1 MRLERGIDVRKVID
15 VGMMILLL
23 LLMAFPFTGQD
34 IHIFLGII
42 MIVFFIIHH
51 YLNRR
56 WYLSLFK
63 GKKTKIQILFITIN
77 SLLLISIF
85 GVALSGL
92 TLAGYVPIMSYFL
105 ARKMHLVCSYWSYLL
120 MGLHVGLHLQVIK
133 MIKNQ
138 IIVYGIMLIG
148 IILFTKNQILIY
160 LLNMSDF
167 LYVSNQMNIVI
178 YMFEYL
184 IIFILFVLLMN
195 VIIKEM
201 KKK

>member
-1 MRLERGIDVRKVID
+1 
-15 VGMMILLL
+15 
-23 LLMAFPFTGQD
+23 
-34 IHIFLGII
+34 
-42 MIVFFIIHH
+42 
-51 YLNRR
+51 
-56 WYLSLFK
+56 
-63 GKKTKIQILFITIN
+63 
-77 SLLLISIF
+77 
-85 GVALSGL
+85 
-92 TLAGYVPIMSYFL
+92 
-105 ARKMHLVCSYWSYLL
+105 

-167 LYVSNQMNIVI
+167 LYVSDQMNIVI

-184 IIFILFVLLMN
+184 MIFIIFILFMN

>member
-1 MRLERGIDVRKVID
+1 MRKVID

-63 GKKTKIQILFITIN
+63 GKKTKIKMIFITIN
-77 SLLLISIF
+77 SLLLISILA
-85 GVALSGL
+85 VALSGL
-92 TLAGYVPIMSYFL
+92 TLAGYVPFMSYFL
-105 ARKMHLVCSYWSYLL
+105 ARKVHLVCSYWSYLL
-120 MGLHVGLHLQVIK
+120 MRLHVGLHLHVTK
-133 MIKNQ
+133 MIKNKL
-138 IIVYGIMLIG
+138 IVYGIMLIG
-148 IILFTKNQILIY
+148 VILFIKNQIMIY
-160 LLNMSDF
+160 LLNMSVF
-167 LYVSNQMNIVI
+167 LYVSDQMNMVI

-195 VIIKEM
+195 IIIKEM

>member
-63 GKKTKIQILFITIN
+63 GKKTK
-77 SLLLISIF
+77 LLISIF

-167 LYVSNQMNIVI
+167 LYVSDQMNIVI

-184 IIFILFVLLMN
+184 MIFILFILFMN

>member
-1 MRLERGIDVRKVID
+1 
-15 VGMMILLL
+15 MI
-23 LLMAFPFTGQD
+23 A
-34 IHIFLGII
+34 
-42 MIVFFIIHH
+42 FFIIHH

-120 MGLHVGLHLQVIK
+120 MGLHLQVTK
-133 MIKNQ
+133 RIKNQ

-160 LLNMSDF
+160 LLNISDF
-167 LYVSNQMNIVI
+167 LYVSDRTNMII

-184 IIFILFVLLMN
+184 MIFILFVLLMN

>member
-1 MRLERGIDVRKVID
+1 MRKVID

-23 LLMAFPFTGQD
+23 LLMTFPFTGQD

-63 GKKTKIQILFITIN
+63 GKKTKIKMIFITIN
-77 SLLLISIF
+77 SLLLISILA
-85 GVALSGL
+85 VALSGL
-92 TLAGYVPIMSYFL
+92 TLAGYVPFMSYFL
-105 ARKMHLVCSYWSYLL
+105 ARKIHLLCSYWSYLL
-120 MGLHVGLHLQVIK
+120 MGLHVGLHLQVTK
-133 MIKNQ
+133 MIKNKL
-138 IIVYGIMLIG
+138 IVYGIMLIG
-148 IILFTKNQILIY
+148 IILFIKNQIMIY
-160 LLNMSDF
+160 LLNMSVF
-167 LYVSNQMNIVI
+167 LYVSDQMNMVI

-195 VIIKEM
+195 IIIKEM

>member
-1 MRLERGIDVRKVID
+1 MRKVID

-23 LLMAFPFTGQD
+23 LLMTFPFAGQD

-63 GKKTKIQILFITIN
+63 GKKTKLKILFMIIN
-77 SLLLISIF
+77 SLLLISIL

-92 TLAGYVPIMSYFL
+92 TLAGYVPFMSYFL
-105 ARKMHLVCSYWSYLL
+105 ARKIHLVCSYWSYLL
-120 MGLHVGLHLQVIK
+120 MGLHVGLHLQVTK

-138 IIVYGIMLIG
+138 ILIYGIMLIG
-148 IILFTKNQILIY
+148 IILFIKNQIIIY

-167 LYVSNQMNIVI
+167 LYVSDQMNMVI
-178 YMFEYL
+178 YIFEYL
-184 IIFILFVLLMN
+184 IIFILFVLFMN
-195 VIIKEM
+195 VIIEEM

>member
-1 MRLERGIDVRKVID
+1 MRLKRGIDVRKVID

-105 ARKMHLVCSYWSYLL
+105 AIKMHLVCSYWSYLL

-184 IIFILFVLLMN
+184 MIFILFILFMN

>member
-1 MRLERGIDVRKVID
+1 
-15 VGMMILLL
+15 
-23 LLMAFPFTGQD
+23 
-34 IHIFLGII
+34 
-42 MIVFFIIHH
+42 
-51 YLNRR
+51 
-56 WYLSLFK
+56 
-63 GKKTKIQILFITIN
+63 
-77 SLLLISIF
+77 
-85 GVALSGL
+85 
-92 TLAGYVPIMSYFL
+92 
-105 ARKMHLVCSYWSYLL
+105 

-184 IIFILFVLLMN
+184 MIFILFILFMN

>member
-1 MRLERGIDVRKVID
+1 MRKVID

-63 GKKTKIQILFITIN
+63 GKKTKIKMIFITIN
-77 SLLLISIF
+77 SLLLISISA
-85 GVALSGL
+85 VALSGL
-92 TLAGYVPIMSYFL
+92 TLAEYVPFMSYFL
-105 ARKMHLVCSYWSYLL
+105 ARKIHLLCSYWSYLL
-120 MGLHVGLHLQVIK
+120 MGLHVGLHLQVTK
-133 MIKNQ
+133 MIKNKL
-138 IIVYGIMLIG
+138 IVYGIMLIG
-148 IILFTKNQILIY
+148 IILFIKNQIMIY

-167 LYVSNQMNIVI
+167 LYVSDQMNMVI

-184 IIFILFVLLMN
+184 MIFILFVLLMN
-195 VIIKEM
+195 IIIKEM